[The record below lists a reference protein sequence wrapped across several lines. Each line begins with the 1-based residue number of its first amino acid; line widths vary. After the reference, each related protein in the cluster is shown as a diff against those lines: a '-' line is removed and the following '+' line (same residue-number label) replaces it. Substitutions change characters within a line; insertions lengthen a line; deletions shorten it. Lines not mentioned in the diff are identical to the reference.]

1 MIYREL
7 GQTGIKLSAVVFG
20 AWPIGGFMWGG
31 SDEKKAVESI
41 RKGYDLGM
49 TTIDTA
55 PIYGTG
61 LSEELVGKAIKD
73 KRDDFQILTKFS
85 MHWKEQGSQETYRS
99 DIKMRNLFNSVY
111 LKADKNSVI
120 QECEDSLRRLGTDYI
135 DYYQQHWP
143 VDDTPIEETMEA
155 LDRLKDQGKIRAGG
169 VCNYSLEQMKEA
181 LKTFPIE
188 GNQLPYSMLKRDI
201 EKDIV
206 PFARENDNS
215 ILAYSPLQR
224 GLLSGKF
231 NPDTPLAEGDNRKDS
246 PYFKT
251 HNIQKVN
258 HFLSKIRPIAEEHN
272 VSLVQLVLSWTLH
285 QPGITFV
292 LAGARTPEHA
302 EENAKASD
310 IVLSKEQINT
320 ISKLLDTL
328 ELDMNK

>member
-7 GQTGIKLSAVVFG
+7 GQSGIKLSAIVFG

-31 SDEKKAVESI
+31 SDEKEAI
-41 RKGYDLGM
+41 QAIQKGYELGM

-61 LSEELVGKAIKD
+61 LSEELVGKAIKG
-73 KRDDFQILTKFS
+73 KRDQFQILTKFS
-85 MHWKEQGSQETYRS
+85 MHWKESGSQDTFRS
-99 DIKMRNLFNSVY
+99 DIKMRKLFDNVY

-120 QECEDSLRRLGTDYI
+120 KECEDSLRRLGTDYI

-181 LKTFPIE
+181 EKTFSVE
-188 GNQLPYSMLKRDI
+188 ANQLPYSMVKRDI
-201 EKDIV
+201 EKDII
-206 PFARENDNS
+206 PYAKENNKS

-231 NPDTPLAEGDNRKDS
+231 NPDTSLGEGDNRKES
-246 PYFKT
+246 PYFTT

-258 HFLSKIRPIAEEHN
+258 HFLSKIRPIAEEYN
-272 VSLVQLVLSWTLH
+272 ISLVQLVLSWTIH
-285 QPGITFV
+285 QPGITV
-292 LAGARTPEHA
+292 ALAGARTSEQV
-302 EENAKASD
+302 EENARAAD
-310 IVLSKEQINT
+310 IKLSSSQLKTINEY
-320 ISKLLDTL
+320 LNNL
-328 ELDMNK
+328 ELRFE